1 MLEYAG
7 RSVDS
12 VEPIIDNVVLQWLQK
27 IQKFIGDSQASTNLD
42 IGRRVQYLTV
52 DIISRLCL
60 GQPFGCIENDND
72 QYEFLETVKQ
82 ATPVSLYFTVF
93 PELSAL
99 LFYLTKIPL
108 LRRIIVPSTADAN
121 GLGKVMK
128 VGFLI

>member
-1 MLEYAG
+1 M
-7 RSVDS
+7 
-12 VEPIIDNVVLQWLQK
+12 LQWLHKLQS
-27 IQKFIGDSQASTNLD
+27 FTGDSQASTNLD
-42 IGRRVQYLTV
+42 IGRQVQYLTV

-128 VGFLI
+128 VGFLTYFIW